1 MRVGGL
7 FGTRISEGDDD
18 GVDRSSN
25 LSSDPRNESRSSGDQ
40 QSVVEDFSRVQCHTR
55 RGDNFFW

>member
-40 QSVVEDFSRVQCHTR
+40 QSVAEDFSQV
-55 RGDNFFW
+55 

>member
-7 FGTRISEGDDD
+7 FGTRISEGDDG

-40 QSVVEDFSRVQCHTR
+40 QSIAEDFSQVQCYIR
-55 RGDNFFW
+55 WG